1 MFTYP
6 TNQELQNLGEV
17 VGNLDEGCTII
28 YEYEGATY
36 MSLCD
41 DTVVTS
47 GEYFRLEA
55 LAM

>member
-6 TNQELQNLGEV
+6 TNWELQNLGEV

-41 DTVVTS
+41 NTVVTS
-47 GEYFRLEA
+47 EEYSRLEA